1 MRTAIFRENRGAFN
15 LDCLV
20 LVIVIERKQIE
31 REQEHEHDY
40 ERSVIQLYPRRRLMV
55 GTPRCG
61 VRMRRD

>member
-20 LVIVIERKQIE
+20 LLLVLVIVLERKQI
-31 REQEHEHDY
+31 EHEHDY